1 MMYDKEIKRTKDFSN
16 ISYLF
21 KEEKSETSRSRSPS
35 PKSPQAPRETGDG
48 KPARRSR
55 GDISY
60 FVYYKYKGGRVGG
73 DSQRTSFYPRTS
85 SLRTS

>member
-60 FVYYKYKGGRVGG
+60 FVYYKYKGGKSGW
-73 DSQRTSFYPRTS
+73 
-85 SLRTS
+85 